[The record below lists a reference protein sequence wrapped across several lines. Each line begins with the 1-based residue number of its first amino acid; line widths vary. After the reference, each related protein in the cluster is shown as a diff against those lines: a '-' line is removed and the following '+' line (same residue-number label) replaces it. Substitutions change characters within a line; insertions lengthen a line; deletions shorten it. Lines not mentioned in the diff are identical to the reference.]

1 MPPQASRTKHMV
13 TRINGLEN
21 EVCCYD
27 LERWTR
33 INLEDLGTSM
43 VEVKSPEHLVLLGF
57 KGDGKLKELLWGDKE
72 APKDEVH
79 FFLVCRTILG
89 FPAVTQSTKGTAMR
103 GKEEATCVPAGT
115 PLLETAR
122 RLLIPVPGIEPEVR
136 YTPCLLRQANQSSV
150 SVNSCRS
157 IGGWFCLSIWLLI
170 TGVSRSFVVQLN

>member
-136 YTPCLLRQANQSSV
+136 YHSLLAETGESIERFREFV
-150 SVNSCRS
+150 SFDRRLVLPEYLVAYHR
-157 IGGWFCLSIWLLI
+157 
-170 TGVSRSFVVQLN
+170 RK